1 MKPIQFDYN
10 NKKKKIKVNKYVHAI
25 KYPKL
30 LEV

>member
-1 MKPIQFDYN
+1 MKSIQFDYN
-10 NKKKKIKVNKYVHAI
+10 KKKIKVNKYVHAI

>member
-1 MKPIQFDYN
+1 MKPIQFDY

>member
-10 NKKKKIKVNKYVHAI
+10 KKIKVNKSIHAI